1 MFSFLKKVIVLV
13 LVSTTNLFVSTDTP
27 KKCIPLKNQ
36 ECKVRK
42 VIVDNKYMAFPYKI
56 EVNRC
61 N

>member
-1 MFSFLKKVIVLV
+1 MFSFLKKVIILV

-27 KKCIPLKNQ
+27 KKCISLKNQ